1 MGLKRMNLN
10 DQPIPQG
17 SNIVTRA
24 TVSESPELDVLLAF
38 AKPSVV
44 PAGLVCLSGRI
55 ELYHTLDGTL
65 RVSYAEHSSTCTP
78 SASVT
83 ELLKRLG
90 IERGSATDGK
100 GLEGKIV
107 DLTEPSS
114 AVNLHDIYH
123 NLQVSAN
130 ETLFDYNDILRFVVK
145 RYPGD
150 KWGV

>member
-10 DQPIPQG
+10 DQPIPRG
-17 SNIVTRA
+17 PNIVTRA
-24 TVSESPELDVLLAF
+24 TVSELPELDVLLAF

-78 SASVT
+78 SASAT

-90 IERGSATDGK
+90 IERGSASDGK

-114 AVNLHDIYH
+114 AVNLHDAYPD
-123 NLQVSAN
+123 LQVGSN
-130 ETLFDYNDILRFVVK
+130 ETLFNFNDILRYIVK
-145 RYPGD
+145 RYPQD
-150 KWGV
+150 DWCV